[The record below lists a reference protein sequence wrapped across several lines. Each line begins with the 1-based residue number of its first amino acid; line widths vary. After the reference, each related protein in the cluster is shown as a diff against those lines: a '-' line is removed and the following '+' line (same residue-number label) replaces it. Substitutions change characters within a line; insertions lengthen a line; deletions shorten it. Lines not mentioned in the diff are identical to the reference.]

1 MITNTMRVKDGQ
13 GGSLMRESKEGGS
26 RESIIGRGEGGEGG
40 KTLPSVLSSP
50 HLALAP
56 RLPPIH
62 PLLSSHTL
70 SP

>member
-1 MITNTMRVKDGQ
+1 
-13 GGSLMRESKEGGS
+13 MRESKEGGS
-26 RESIIGRGEGGEGG
+26 RESIIGRGEGEGG
-40 KTLPSVLSSP
+40 KTLPSVLSLP

-62 PLLSSHTL
+62 PLSSSHTL